1 MEGPARYRRAFDW
14 RINRADGH
22 NNAAA
27 VGGLTALFSS
37 EMPEVL
43 QDYLEIS
50 RKRRG
55 NRLALA
61 RLQAH
66 LIDELVSVETTV
78 RHYRDKKKE
87 LEQIEIP
94 DQNETVQDTSK
105 DDLKF
110 VERELFLWKAIANV
124 VRSIADGVAWRA
136 LGYDRAPS
144 RYLHSIVSGARIS
157 AWPVSLWTFWMNPV

>member
-1 MEGPARYRRAFDW
+1 MACLSRAIAGGCEGIFMEGPARYRRAFDW

-27 VGGLTALFSS
+27 AGGLTALFSS

-50 RKRRG
+50 RKRRS

-87 LEQIEIP
+87 LERIEIP
-94 DQNETVQDTSK
+94 ARNETVQDTSK

-110 VERELFLWKAIANV
+110 VRGSFSYGGPLA
-124 VRSIADGVAWRA
+124 
-136 LGYDRAPS
+136 
-144 RYLHSIVSGARIS
+144 
-157 AWPVSLWTFWMNPV
+157 T